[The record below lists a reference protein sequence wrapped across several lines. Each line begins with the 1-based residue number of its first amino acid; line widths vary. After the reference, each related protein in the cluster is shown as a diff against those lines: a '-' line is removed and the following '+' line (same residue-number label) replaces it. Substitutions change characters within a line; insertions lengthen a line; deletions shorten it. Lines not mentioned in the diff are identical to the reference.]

1 MKLLTFQYKK
11 IARLGHITERNRIID
26 LASASHG
33 QLPDNMLEFLNRGE
47 YNRLLAKKITA
58 NEDLATLSLNQVK
71 LLAPVTNPPSVRD
84 GYTFRQHVVARR
96 DGWGLDMI
104 PEYDEFPVFYFTN
117 HHAITGPGDV
127 SVMEQHLDKL
137 DFEFEVAVVI
147 GRRGRN
153 ISAKDADEYIAGYT
167 IMNDWS
173 ARGIQ
178 AKEVKLTQGPSKSK
192 DFATSMGPYMV
203 IRDEL
208 QVFRIPGDHGERYDL
223 PMTAVLNGEKV
234 GEDNLKNMFW
244 TFAQLIERASYGA
257 DLFPGDIIGSGACR
271 TGCLLEANAGGD
283 GPQQW
288 LKPDDVVELTVDG
301 LGTLRNRI
309 VQNDH

>member
-1 MKLLTFQYKK
+1 MKLITFQYKK
-11 IARLGHITERNRIID
+11 ITRLGHLTENNRIID

-33 QLPDNMLEFLNRGE
+33 QLPDNMLDFLEREE

-58 NEDLATLSLNQVK
+58 NEALATLSLGHVK
-71 LLAPVTNPPSVRD
+71 HLAPVPNPPSVRD
-84 GYTFRQHVVARR
+84 GYTFRDHVVARR
-96 DGWGLDMI
+96 GGWGLDMI

-117 HHAITGPGDV
+117 HHAIIGPGDV
-127 SVMEQHLDKL
+127 AVMEAHLEKL

-147 GRRGRN
+147 GKYGRN
-153 ISAKDADEYIAGYT
+153 IKAAEADEYIGGYT

-192 DFATSMGPYMV
+192 DFATSLGPYIV

-208 QVFRIPGDHGERYDL
+208 EMHRIPSEHGERYDL
-223 PMTAVLNGEKV
+223 TMKAYVNGEQV
-234 GEDNLKNMFW
+234 SEDNMKNMYW

-257 DLFPGDIIGSGACR
+257 DLFPGEIIASGACR
-271 TGCLLEANAGGD
+271 TGCLLESNSGGQ
-283 GPQQW
+283 GPGKW
-288 LKPDDVVELTVDG
+288 LETGDTVELTVDG
-301 LGTLRNRI
+301 LGTLKNKI
-309 VQNDH
+309 VRRED